1 MAKLGPGVLIMCTG
15 NSCRS
20 QMAEG
25 YLRELGGDRFDVY
38 SAGTEPAMA
47 ISAFA
52 CQVMLE
58 DGVDIADQ
66 RPTDYRAYL
75 GTPSIRYVILVCD
88 GAAQTCPTWPGP
100 AERLVWPFEDPAMF
114 RGSDAAKLEK
124 FREIRD
130 QIKARLVEW
139 LEAIGSETPKTS
151 HLGDSS

>member
-1 MAKLGPGVLIMCTG
+1 MTKHGSGVLIMCTG

-25 YLRELGGDRFDVY
+25 YLIKLAGDRFDVF
-38 SAGTEPAMA
+38 SAGTEPAKA
-47 ISAFA
+47 ISPFA
-52 CQVMLE
+52 RLVMHE
-58 DGVDIADQ
+58 DGIDIANQ
-66 RPTDYRAYL
+66 RPSDYRAYL

-130 QIKARLVEW
+130 LIKARLVEW
-139 LEAIGSETPKTS
+139 LEEIGSETPKTS
-151 HLGDSS
+151 HLGGSS